1 MKKKYIKNKKN
12 RNQELV
18 ELIIFKISG
27 KISEIIPP
35 IWTQFFKNKLK
46 KLEISDFRNYV
57 ATIYQKMCQ
66 ILWQGWG

>member
-1 MKKKYIKNKKN
+1 LKKKYIKNKKN

-27 KISEIIPP
+27 KISEITPP
-35 IWTQFFKNKLK
+35 IWTQSFKNKLK

>member
-1 MKKKYIKNKKN
+1 
-12 RNQELV
+12 
-18 ELIIFKISG
+18 LIIFKISG